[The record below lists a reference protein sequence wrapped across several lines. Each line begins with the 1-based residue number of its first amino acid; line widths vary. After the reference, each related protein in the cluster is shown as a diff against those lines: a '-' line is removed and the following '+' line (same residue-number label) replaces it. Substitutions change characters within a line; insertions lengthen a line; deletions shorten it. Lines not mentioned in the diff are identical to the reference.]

1 MQETEIKVSF
11 NDGGMMQQLQ
21 DMLNMLDDIQDR
33 ARGVEMPTQDRPP
46 SPTTTTT
53 QQNRQINNRLEAFFD
68 QVTDTF
74 VNSAGAS
81 VGAVIRSVTGLA
93 QNLAKEIPVFGG
105 VTSEFIGAYGQLK
118 GASLEKRQEIASQI
132 MNLEGLEAQIMG
144 LTGES
149 GRNLADLQ
157 TQNLTE
163 LGFSPEETR
172 SLIVGVGQ
180 SFGRELKNFEVNA
193 VLKDLATMQR
203 LGINAQGVSGL
214 AGVIRQGTGGT
225 AMQAFETSSQSVAV
239 AQQLGLV
246 GAGIDQFTNSLNSVF
261 SDLTQKGLRFDPKDM
276 LKFTQGI
283 GLLFDKQQSGMR
295 PMQIAQSLMG
305 VAGGA
310 RSGFASNFSQLASTA
325 LQAKAFKGAKS
336 PFEALK
342 KLEEF
347 QADPEKTRK
356 AIIEAFGADVAK
368 LILASTEG
376 IGARDATKLVS
387 RTKEGKLIN
396 LKTQKLPTGAK
407 FTAQDVADVMPLT
420 GAQAEQARLTQEA
433 GRKDE
438 DTMKK
443 MIELTGKMDRTLLKF
458 SENEETVLQVYE
470 LMISALNKIEQYLP

>member
-11 NDGGMMQQLQ
+11 NDGGMMKQLQ
-21 DMLNMLDDIQDR
+21 DMLNMLDEIQDR
-33 ARGVEMPTQDRPP
+33 AQGVEMPTQDRPSSRP
-46 SPTTTTT
+46 SSTTT
-53 QQNRQINNRLEAFFD
+53 QQNRQINNSLEAFFG
-68 QVTDTF
+68 QVTNAF

-81 VGAVIRSVTGLA
+81 VGVTIRNITGLA
-93 QNLAKEIPVFGG
+93 QDLVKDIPRIGG
-105 VTSEFIGAYGQLK
+105 VIGTAIGAYGQLK

-149 GRNLADLQ
+149 GREIADKQ
-157 TQNLTE
+157 TQKLTR

-172 SLIVGVGQ
+172 SLIVGMGQ
-180 SFGRELKNFEVNA
+180 SFGRELQNIDIQYA
-193 VLKDLATMQR
+193 LQDLATMQR

-214 AGVIRQGTGGT
+214 AGVIKQGTGGT
-225 AMQAFETSSQSVAV
+225 AMQAFETSFQSVAV

-310 RSGFASNFSQLASTA
+310 RSSFASNFSQLASTA
-325 LQAKAFKGAKS
+325 LQAKAFEGAKS

-356 AIIEAFGADVAK
+356 AIIGAFGEDTAK

-376 IGARDATKLVS
+376 IGTRDATKLVS
-387 RTKEGKLIN
+387 RKQIARPT
-396 LKTQKLPTGAK
+396 LPTGAK